1 MHRLAVAAAAAAL
14 FATPAAAQDIAGPL
28 AASIDQFGQGMA
40 ESLAGGPGLFVTAQG
55 KAPMPD
61 AAGGMMTVTVTGSG
75 KTAVEAVADR
85 NAQLER
91 IRSVANNFSVA
102 IDVGET
108 KYAIADADSWAM
120 TGEAP
125 WAAAAALEA
134 AADAAEEE
142 AVAVELVDQ
151 IGADAAAAV
160 SSRTVTASVQVKL
173 GRPNETRLPAFVD
186 ALADAGVENL
196 TDSLNGL
203 DFGQLGPFMAL
214 LGLDAGRDPGEEVW
228 NAATADA
235 VSRARAQ
242 AVAIADASGRQ
253 LGPVRHVSVLLRSH
267 DGENALVSVAVRFGF
282 VD

>member
-1 MHRLAVAAAAAAL
+1 MHRLAVAAAVAAL
-14 FATPAAAQDIAGPL
+14 FATPVAAQDIAGPI
-28 AASIDQFGQGMA
+28 AAGLDQFGQGMA

-61 AAGGMMTVTVTGSG
+61 AAGGMMTVTVTGRG

-85 NAQLER
+85 NAQLDR

-108 KYAIADADSWAM
+108 KYAIVDADAWAM
-120 TGEAP
+120 TSDAP
-125 WAAAAALEA
+125 WAAAAAIEA
-134 AADAAEEE
+134 AADAAEDD
-142 AVAVELVDQ
+142 AVAVEL
-151 IGADAAAAV
+151 IEPLAPDAPPAEPE
-160 SSRTVTASVQVKL
+160 RTVTASVQVKL

-203 DFGQLGPFMAL
+203 DFGQMGPFLAM
-214 LGLDAGRDPGEEVW
+214 LGLDLGRDPGEAVW

-242 AVAIADASGRQ
+242 AMAIADASGRQ
-253 LGPVRHVSVLLRSH
+253 LGPVKHVSVLLRSH

-282 VD
+282 AD